1 MPVYR
6 EYHGWIT
13 LDYDISVKSAKRQSA
28 GNIDDYQ
35 LDELNGALSFCKNF
49 RTAIDIGAHIGMIS
63 NQLSKRFETVE
74 SFEID
79 TDVFECLKQNMQS
92 KCTNV
97 NIYNFGIGDNERSV
111 DLRKTAKTFSTHVV
125 HDSVGNYKI
134 KSLDQLNFENI
145 DFIKIDAEGFEP
157 LIANGALATI
167 EKHKPII
174 LYERKQHPQRYG
186 YERDSFLEIL
196 KPLGYTM
203 LRKLGR
209 GEKNAV
215 IGVA

>member
-1 MPVYR
+1 MPAYR
-6 EYHGWIT
+6 NYHSWIT
-13 LDYDISVKSAKRQSA
+13 LKYDISVKAAYRQTG

-35 LDELNGALSFCKNF
+35 LDELNGALAYCKSFN
-49 RTAIDIGAHIGMIS
+49 TAIDIGAHIGMIS
-63 NQLSKRFETVE
+63 NQLSKRFKSVE

-79 TDVFECLKQNMQS
+79 TDVFECLKQNMQNKTS
-92 KCTNV
+92 NV
-97 NIYNFGIGDNERSV
+97 NIHNFGIGDSERDV
-111 DLRKTAKTFSTHVV
+111 DLRKTAKTFSTHVI
-125 HDSVGNYKI
+125 HNSVGDYKI
-134 KSLDQLNFENI
+134 KSLDQLNFDNV

-167 EKHKPII
+167 KKHKPII
-174 LYERKQHPQRYG
+174 LYERKQHPKRYG
-186 YERDSFLEIL
+186 YEQDSFLEIL
-196 KPLGYTM
+196 KPFGYTM